1 MSKTVSFLGKANSG
15 LVRLAGYILVPV
27 QHHLGGEGRMSADLD
42 GDMAPLGIED
52 MKGVVVHVGH
62 GLLAFEVMGPGDV
75 PYRGL
80 GATHEDEKQPL
91 GDLGLG
97 QIFLGDVVLT
107 FPHGA
112 VDDRNIVRFRIAAK
126 AATEATR
133 HPHQMSVVQGVIG
146 PSQGLPPYMK
156 APGRMSHTEVSIQND
171 PIDAIVAAGEK
182 ILIEVAESV
191 CHRSED
197 YRHSQRRGND
207 ISPCF

>member
-1 MSKTVSFLGKANSG
+1 
-15 LVRLAGYILVPV
+15 
-27 QHHLGGEGRMSADLD
+27 
-42 GDMAPLGIED
+42 
-52 MKGVVVHVGH
+52 
-62 GLLAFEVMGPGDV
+62 MGPGDV

-112 VDDRNIVRFRIAAK
+112 VDDRNIVRFRITAK

-191 CHRSED
+191 CHKPETT
-197 YRHSQRRGND
+197 
-207 ISPCF
+207 